1 MSQHYSAMNKKE
13 FNKGT
18 KEDPISLDDL
28 LPVEQNGRRTIGYL
42 RLMDNKPRVIVYY
55 DTLSAYN
62 AFVTNKILFEP
73 ETRAPLHKGFVE
85 RIKLYHRAITTLTEE
100 QLALSITHEDPA
112 QQLIVNQQKRALF
125 QRYMMDQATQTEILQ
140 LQISLFIDDTE
151 VLHPYTRE
159 DATARLVHASQG
171 SWIIR
176 TSSIADTDLITTRAI
191 SISRPSGIS
200 HVCITQIYGYGF
212 MISPNY
218 PIVNNV
224 HQASSMGSDII
235 IPQLAAEVSSVFPS
249 FLDALV
255 HVITSYVLDK
265 TKLIGLDPV
274 GAAGAAQ
281 VGAAQVGAAQ
291 VGAAQVGAAQVQLY
305 AQLPH

>member
-1 MSQHYSAMNKKE
+1 MAEHYCAMNKKE

-28 LPVEQNGRRTIGYL
+28 LPVEQNGRKTIGFL
-42 RLMDNKPRVIVYY
+42 RLFENKPRVIVYY

-62 AFVTNKILFEP
+62 AFVINTIRFEP
-73 ETRAPLHKGFVE
+73 ETRAPLNKGFVE
-85 RIKLYHRAITTLTEE
+85 RITLYYQAITTLTEE

-112 QQLIVNQQKRALF
+112 QQLIVNQEKRAMF
-125 QRYMMDQATQTEILQ
+125 QRYMMDQATPTEILQ
-140 LQISLFIDDTE
+140 LKISLFIDDTE

-159 DATARLVHASQG
+159 DATARLAHAPIG

-191 SISRPSGIS
+191 SISRPSGIV

-218 PIVNNV
+218 PKVNDAP
-224 HQASSMGSDII
+224 QASSMGSDIV

-255 HVITSYVLDK
+255 HVITCYGLNK
-265 TKLIGLDPV
+265 QLLIGLDPV
-274 GAAGAAQ
+274 
-281 VGAAQVGAAQ
+281 VGAAEVAPAP
-291 VGAAQVGAAQVQLY
+291 QLY
-305 AQLPH
+305 AQLPR